1 MAVSKLHR
9 SITVPNILFA
19 MQMSTAA
26 AGFLEAHHAAL
37 ERMLRDAGIPGRPGT
52 GAWQPGETDLEAAA
66 LVLQLLQRLVH
77 HHKEHRTG
85 AVQDLWSKAFM

>member
-1 MAVSKLHR
+1 MAVSIVQR
-9 SITVPNILFA
+9 NITLPNILFA

-66 LVLQLLQRLVH
+66 LVLQLLQRLVPY
-77 HHKEHRTG
+77 HKEHRTG